1 MLFLYTNN
9 LHSMKPLFNES
20 NVEELIISTAFGLMK
35 KFGIRNFN
43 MDMLVAETGLSKKVI
58 YPYYATKEEILAE
71 CVKHAIEE
79 LRKKNRMITETDA
92 NPVLKAIEILEVN
105 LFNGLTFQ
113 DSFLFDLKKYHSSVY
128 QLMDEY
134 TRELFCTTILD
145 LLKEAQKAGIILKE
159 VECNIS
165 CEFYM
170 LKLREV
176 VTCSHAYIMQNFET
190 IFNHLI
196 VYSIRGLL
204 SDEHTHLLDDRLRKH
219 D

>member
-1 MLFLYTNN
+1 
-9 LHSMKPLFNES
+9 MKPRYNTNGGS
-20 NVEELIISTAFGLMK
+20 VEVVIISTAFGLMK

-58 YPYYATKEEILAE
+58 YPYYSTKEEILSE

-79 LRKKNRMITETDA
+79 LRAKNKLIIETDK

-105 LFNGLTFQ
+105 LYNGLTFQ

-128 QLMDEY
+128 LLMDEY
-134 TRELFCTTILD
+134 AHELFCITTLE
-145 LLKEAQKAGIILKE
+145 LLKEAQAAGIISKE
-159 VECNIS
+159 VDCSIS

-176 VTCSHAYIMQNFET
+176 LTSSHAYMMQNFET

-204 SDEHTHLLDDRLRKH
+204 SDEHTHLLDDRLRKRG
-219 D
+219 